1 MRIYKNKDGDS
12 IIVTKEHLEI
22 AVKIKRELQMS
33 SPSHRCSW
41 VQHKRMMEV
50 EGFFDSENSENYRCL
65 IKNYQSS
72 IGELPSLEK
81 HVDLVTTSKLESIKE
96 AVGEM
101 AYSKK
106 EVQLESRKL
115 GKLKSDLSLF
125 GVVSEQVY
133 NAMSELNMGIPTFA
147 YGEKIVSD
155 KKRKMV
161 VFLSDWH
168 IGSVIVNANGNN
180 YDYHVANGRVK
191 KFESKISDIARLNGI
206 TDIEVVCLGDMT
218 EHVNMR
224 QVNQAFETEFNLSVQ
239 IVKAFELIRNLLV
252 NLASCHNV
260 TYRGISGNHDRMNGK
275 KDDNI
280 DGDSTIHVINFMVK
294 MFSEMNDM
302 PRIEYVEVDS
312 INYSTVLDINGIKIK
327 CVHGDHEKGNNKIAS
342 HSTLDGVLYNV
353 LAMGHLHHYNVKE
366 VGSNQFEAYFGS
378 LMGINNYGVKGK
390 FSSNASQGLIIVDE
404 YGDIDFKRVDL
415 QNV

>member
-12 IIVTKEHLEI
+12 IIVTKEHLET

-41 VQHKRMMEV
+41 VQHKRMMEI

-72 IGELPSLEK
+72 IGELPTLDK

-96 AVGEM
+96 HVGELGFK
-101 AYSKK
+101 KK

-115 GKLKSDLSLF
+115 GKLKSELTLY
-125 GVVSEQVY
+125 GVVAEEVHQ
-133 NAMSELNMGIPTFA
+133 ALLTELNTEIPRFA
-147 YGEKIVSD
+147 WKERLPIGS
-155 KKRKMV
+155 RRMV
-161 VFLSDWH
+161 VFISDWH
-168 IGSVIVNANGNN
+168 IGAVIKGVKGNS
-180 YDYHVANGRVK
+180 YDYSVARQRIENYVSNIIAIGK
-191 KFESKISDIARLNGI
+191 SKDI
-206 TDIEVVCLGDMT
+206 TDIDVVCLGDMT
-218 EHVNMR
+218 EHVSMR
-224 QVNQAFETEFNLSVQ
+224 KVNQSFETEFALSVQ
-239 IVKAFELIRNLLV
+239 ITKSFELIRDMLV
-252 NLASCHNV
+252 NLTDSFNV
-260 TYRGISGNHDRMNGK
+260 TYRGISGNHDRMNGN

-280 DGDSTIHVINFMVK
+280 DGDSTIHIINFMVS
-294 MFSEMNDM
+294 MLAQSPEM
-302 PRIEYVEVDS
+302 PRLEYAEVDN
-312 INYSTVLDINGIKIK
+312 INYSAVLDINGIKIK